1 MEAEVWEKEFAEVRE
16 NDLTDNFIR
25 KFLLT
30 INMLQEEFRT
40 VMTLV
45 AR

>member
-1 MEAEVWEKEFAEVRE
+1 MEVEEWEKEFAKVRE
-16 NDLTDNFIR
+16 NDFADNVIR
-25 KFLLT
+25 KFVIT
-30 INMLQEEFRT
+30 IMLQEEFRT